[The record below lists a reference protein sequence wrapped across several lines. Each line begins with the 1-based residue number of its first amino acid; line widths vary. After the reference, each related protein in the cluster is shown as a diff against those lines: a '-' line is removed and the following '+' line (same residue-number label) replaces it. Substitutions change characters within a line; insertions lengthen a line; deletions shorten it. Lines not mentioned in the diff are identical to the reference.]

1 MTQVPAGTGWQWIRQ
16 GAALF
21 RKQPLEISTMFLGY
35 MFLTIAS
42 GIIPVLGQ
50 VLPLLLVPVFSMSF
64 MQACVQ
70 IEEGKRIFPNL
81 LLSGFRLPAF
91 RKLLML
97 GALYL
102 LAVIATVAASAVFD
116 GGTFWRVMSGSLAFN
131 SETLRESSGAM
142 IFSAI
147 LFTPV
152 MMAFWFAA
160 PLVAWQ
166 NMGITKAIFYSFFAV
181 LRASRAFLIYS
192 LAWFVLGV
200 MVPVIVSALLAVLI
214 GKAVVMMAVLL
225 PISLVMTVIMY
236 CSFYPM
242 YTTFFDKPGAAEAK
256 ALEDVPQ
263 G

>member
-1 MTQVPAGTGWQWIRQ
+1 MTQVPAITGWQWIRQ

-35 MFLTIAS
+35 MFLTIAG

-70 IEEGKRIFPNL
+70 LEEGKRIYPNL

-91 RKLLML
+91 RSLLWL
-97 GALYL
+97 GCLYL
-102 LAVIATVAASAVFD
+102 LCVIGTVAASAIFD
-116 GGTFWRVMSGSLAFN
+116 GGAFWQVMSGAQAFN
-131 SETLRESSGAM
+131 NETLRDSTGAM
-142 IFSAI
+142 LFAAV

-166 NMGITKAIFYSFFAV
+166 DMKVGKAIFYSFFAV
-181 LRASRAFLIYS
+181 LRASRAFLIYG

-200 MVPVIVSALLAVLI
+200 LLPVMLSALVAVLI
-214 GKAVVMMAVLL
+214 GKAIVMMALLL
-225 PISLVMTVIMY
+225 PLSLIMTVVMY

-242 YTTFFDKPGAAEAK
+242 YTTFFGKPGAAQAEPVEVITK
-256 ALEDVPQ
+256 D
-263 G
+263 

>member
-1 MTQVPAGTGWQWIRQ
+1 MTQVPAKTGWQWIRQ

-35 MFLTIAS
+35 MFLTVAG

-50 VLPLLLVPVFSMSF
+50 ILPLMLVPVFSMSF

-70 IEEGKRIFPNL
+70 LEEGKRIYPNL

-91 RKLLML
+91 RSLLWL
-97 GALYL
+97 GVLYL
-102 LAVIATVAASAVFD
+102 LCVIGSVAASAIFD
-116 GGTFWRVMSGSLAFN
+116 GGVFWQVMIGAQTFN
-131 SETLRESSGAM
+131 SETLRDSTGAM
-142 IFSAI
+142 LFAAL

-166 NMGITKAIFYSFFAV
+166 NMTVGKAIFYSFFAV
-181 LRASRAFLIYS
+181 LRASRAFLVYS

-200 MVPVIVSALLAVLI
+200 LVPVILSALIAVLT
-214 GKAVVMMAVLL
+214 GKPVVMMAVLL
-225 PISLVMTVIMY
+225 PLSLVMTVIMY

-242 YTTFFDKPGAAEAK
+242 YTTFFGKPGAAPDETEK
-256 ALEDVPQ
+256 VITED
-263 G
+263 